1 MCVHTF
7 YKHHVPPRRPEMIC
21 HLEGWVGGFLGG
33 SYGFQGGTEWD
44 LSLPKEY
51 EKGYYRKLNAI

>member
-1 MCVHTF
+1 MRADFLQASRLV
-7 YKHHVPPRRPEMIC
+7 MIC
-21 HLEGWVGGFLGG
+21 HLEGWVGRFLGG

>member
-1 MCVHTF
+1 
-7 YKHHVPPRRPEMIC
+7 MIC